1 MEENKIDLNDSQF
14 EFVVFYN
21 KILND
26 NNNKIKKL
34 LVTCLFLLLILS
46 ISIGFNFILLI
57 SNL

>member
-34 LVTCLFLLLILS
+34 LATCLFLLLILS